1 MNSGTSQPGP
11 LRLALLAGIVI
22 ALLFVLF
29 GLPLPATLPKTNLLT
44 GAHAPESVTALF
56 ARSCQDCHSD
66 NTVWP
71 WYARV
76 APLRWYM
83 KRDVE
88 RARVA
93 LNLSAWESYPKER
106 QIEYLKTFD
115 LVARKHQMPPPAYIL
130 GHRYQGLS
138 EKDHQLL
145 DEWTRKEGER
155 LMAAR

>member
-1 MNSGTSQPGP
+1 MNPGTSSPGP
-11 LRLALLAGIVI
+11 LRLVLLAGIVI

-29 GLPLPATLPKTNLLT
+29 GLPLPPTLPNTGLLA
-44 GAHAPESVTALF
+44 GAHAPEPVAALM
-56 ARSCQDCHSD
+56 ARACQDCHSG

-88 RARVA
+88 RARTA
-93 LNLSAWESYPKER
+93 LDLSRWQSYPRER
-106 QIEYLKTFD
+106 QIEYLKRFD
-115 LVARKHQMPPPAYIL
+115 LAARKHLMPPPAYVL
-130 GHRYQGLS
+130 GHRYVGLS
-138 EKDHQLL
+138 EREHDLL
-145 DEWTRKEGER
+145 TEWARSEGQR